1 MSATEFRF
9 LSVENILQIHD
20 DTITQEGGRHGL
32 RDIALLESAV
42 AMPQSAMFGEY
53 LHPGLS
59 GKAAAYLFHLCQN
72 HPFADGNKRTA
83 VLSLLLFLA
92 LNGIPDD
99 TLPPEEDLE
108 RVTFAVASSQMS
120 KDQIIEWLQ
129 SLGIP

>member
-1 MSATEFRF
+1 MSAKDFRF
-9 LSVENILQIHD
+9 LSVENVLQIHD
-20 DTITQEGGRHGL
+20 NTVTQEGGKRGL
-32 RDIALLESAV
+32 RDRNLLESAV
-42 AMPQSAMFGEY
+42 AIPQSTLFGEY

-72 HPFADGNKRTA
+72 HPFSDGNKRTA

-99 TLPPEEDLE
+99 ALPPEEDME
-108 RVTFAVASSQMS
+108 RVTFAVASSQMT

-129 SLGIP
+129 SLGI